1 MVRIKHRY
9 LLVSILYPQ
18 GSNAV
23 KASKEKQDAI
33 PQAIKFRQP
42 TPDGLT
48 LELIKPMIKRSVA
61 ELFGDYGV
69 GVTLGSLKV
78 IYFSPATSTII
89 IRVARAHYQLVWAAL
104 TYTTHLPRP
113 VNQPC
118 VFQVVRVS
126 GTIRKAEEEV
136 IRRAREEMRHAQ
148 EEADE
153 NMNDVNL
160 GVLGFKADT
169 RTRRIRILDVADDA
183 LGIEDE
189 DTDMVDEP
197 EDEDGSDD

>member
-1 MVRIKHRY
+1 MARIKHRY

-23 KASKEKQDAI
+23 KASTEKQNAI
-33 PQAIKFRQP
+33 PESIKFREP

-48 LELIKPMIKRSVA
+48 LELIKPMIKRGVA

-69 GVTLGSLKV
+69 GMTLGSLKV

-104 TYTTHLPRP
+104 TYTTQLPRP

-148 EEADE
+148 KETGEDT
-153 NMNDVNL
+153 NDVNL
-160 GVLGFKADT
+160 GVLGFKADP
-169 RTRRIRILDVADDA
+169 RTGRTRILDGVDEALEIEDDDA
-183 LGIEDE
+183 
-189 DTDMVDEP
+189 DMVDEDD
-197 EDEDGSDD
+197 DEYGSDD